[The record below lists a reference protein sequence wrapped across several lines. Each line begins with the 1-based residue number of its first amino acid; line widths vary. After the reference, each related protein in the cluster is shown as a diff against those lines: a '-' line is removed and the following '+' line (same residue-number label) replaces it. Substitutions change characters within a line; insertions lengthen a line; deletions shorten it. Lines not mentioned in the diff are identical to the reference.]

1 MADEMVLVIF
11 SSSIESEMMDALQS
25 AGVECYT
32 KLVGVQGVGTC
43 SAPRLDSHV
52 WPGFRPEGEHPP
64 GHKRDEGHPL
74 GRGRQGVCSADHFL
88 DVAPWGQPLGVRS

>member
-52 WPGFRPEGEHPP
+52 WPGTNTMYLICVDSGRKESILQAIREMKDIHGEEGVKAFVLPIT
-64 GHKRDEGHPL
+64 
-74 GRGRQGVCSADHFL
+74 S
-88 DVAPWGQPLGVRS
+88 SM